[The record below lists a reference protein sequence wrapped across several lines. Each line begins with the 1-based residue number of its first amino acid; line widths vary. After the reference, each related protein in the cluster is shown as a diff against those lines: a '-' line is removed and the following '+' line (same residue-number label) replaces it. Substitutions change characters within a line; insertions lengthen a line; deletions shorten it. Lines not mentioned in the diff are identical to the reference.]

1 MQAFRDLATTGFAL
15 SLFASVAFAQSVVEL
30 PANLA
35 DPGTQVVNV
44 LTQDPRAGQNN
55 RNIGFSEGPAVDSA
69 GNLYFS
75 ENVVSELNSPK
86 IWKVTPTGTASV
98 LYESSIATNGLEFDP
113 QGRLL
118 AVANGMVLRFYPNG
132 TRDTLIRNN
141 ILVNLND
148 LSINSSGYVLLTNY
162 TGNKLFLLAPGGVF
176 RDSIT
181 IPGNPNGV
189 EFVESSAN
197 NNTIYLNLTSL
208 GKVVR
213 FNWSS
218 AASAAFSFYAG
229 TRTDFIPRVANP
241 DGITVDSLGNF
252 YIVSNSIGTVVVYS
266 PAGDSIGR
274 ITVKA
279 RSSLNATNCTF
290 GGPGNRTLF
299 ITGNGG
305 AYKVQMKVPGRKGP
319 GITTAIHSDRMI
331 RPLNRRVFNVAPFDA
346 LGRDITRWR
355 ITGAEKIRI
364 LRE

>member
-162 TGNKLFLLAPGGVF
+162 TGNKLFLL
-176 RDSIT
+176 
-181 IPGNPNGV
+181 
-189 EFVESSAN
+189 
-197 NNTIYLNLTSL
+197 
-208 GKVVR
+208 
-213 FNWSS
+213 
-218 AASAAFSFYAG
+218 
-229 TRTDFIPRVANP
+229 
-241 DGITVDSLGNF
+241 
-252 YIVSNSIGTVVVYS
+252 
-266 PAGDSIGR
+266 
-274 ITVKA
+274 
-279 RSSLNATNCTF
+279 F
-290 GGPGNRTLF
+290 GGQTLS
-299 ITGNGG
+299 GDVQHELLQVGG
-305 AYKVQMKVPGRKGP
+305 SDTRIGDAFLHLPVGGHGRQTVQGGP
-319 GITTAIHSDRMI
+319 IQDATQ
-331 RPLNRRVFNVAPFDA
+331 LFVAQ
-346 LGRDITRWR
+346 L
-355 ITGAEKIRI
+355 
-364 LRE
+364 